1 MATRDAAPP
10 PPPPPVANGTPP
22 ATPPADGT
30 TSPRVTGVVALRE
43 RQFALRESLHR
54 TESEISSLER
64 RTYEQKLAAAEEAL
78 SEERRKG
85 DALELLLMQMQE
97 ANFSL
102 QRKWEQQRDRPP
114 SAAVVSKW
122 QFAAAAAAPKA
133 APPPPPPPPPAAPP
147 PPPPPPP
154 PRIVGALL
162 VRLLRLERTSQAD
175 MDPFVQLSVR
185 DEVVRSHVAKD
196 GGAPVWDQPFVLP
209 VAGDAADAAP
219 LSVVLHDSD
228 WMGGGDE
235 LARGCAAADVRTL
248 PAFTPT
254 ALACTVAPDGGGA
267 SEGVIHLLCEWRPF
281 ARAYDTDAAIP
292 DGAERRAPPPVDAL
306 GFELGDGGK
315 PAAGPVAEAE
325 AALGDAESAAQLGRW
340 NALMC
345 SSSAIGDLPPSRLRK
360 LLAAGVPLHHRA
372 HVWSASCGAAS
383 LRGRYADLSKE
394 GAAVD
399 AEAAS
404 VIERDLLR
412 TFPAHPL
419 MKEASAPLIAPLR
432 RVLLALARHSP
443 ATGYCQVR
451 PAAPSPLCAPPLT
464 RAAPPTSRA
473 STLSRRSS
481 CSTATSPP
489 PSRSSPPSSS
499 SCAPS
504 STCRRWRVS
513 TPHRRTSP
521 SCSAAR
527 CPRSTPT

>member
-1 MATRDAAPP
+1 MAAT
-10 PPPPPVANGTPP
+10 NGTPP
-22 ATPPADGT
+22 PTPPADGT

-162 VRLLRLERTSQAD
+162 VRPLRLERTSQAD